1 LENKAMNPCDLRS
14 PKPRFLL
21 LGSLLSLAAFSFSA
35 VGCGGKHATGPSSL
49 APITLEAGRA
59 GTSTVRALRAANLAV
74 SDTDTTH
81 VDVTFTRALLV
92 VRDVRFLTAED
103 GGEESDS
110 TEVEGQDAARI
121 GLAAA
126 DSEPTEGN
134 DGGVVFR
141 GPFVIDLLSHH
152 ADSLDTKLVPPGL
165 YERIQGHLQELH
177 EGDVAATPDLA
188 FLIGSTVDL
197 EGTIS
202 GDGGG
207 PFTFRARIDDEF
219 QIRGAFT
226 VQSGTPATA
235 LLVFDLSRWLVDGE
249 GRFLDPRNPD
259 NAQAIESAIRHAIKV
274 GTDDN
279 HDGEM
284 DELEHSAS
292 RL

>member
-1 LENKAMNPCDLRS
+1 MNPCDLRS
-14 PKPRFLL
+14 TAPRCLL
-21 LGSLLSLAAFSFSA
+21 LDSFLILAALCFSA
-35 VGCGGKHATGPSSL
+35 IGCGGKHVTAPGSL
-49 APITLEAGRA
+49 APITLEAGGIGA
-59 GTSTVRALRAANLAV
+59 STVRALRAASVAV

-81 VDVTFTRALLV
+81 VNVTFTRALLV
-92 VRDVRFLTAED
+92 VRDVRFLTSQD
-103 GGEESDS
+103 GGEENDS
-110 TEVEGQDAARI
+110 TDVEGQDAARI

-126 DSEPTEGN
+126 DSEPPEVNEEGI
-134 DGGVVFR
+134 VFR

-207 PFTFRARIDDEF
+207 PFTFKARIDDEF

-226 VQSGTPATA
+226 VQSGTPATTF
-235 LLVFDLSRWLVDGE
+235 LVFDLSRWLVDGE

-259 NAQAIESAIRHAIKV
+259 NAQAIKSAIRHAIKF
-274 GTDDN
+274 GTDND

-284 DELEHSAS
+284 DELEHSAL

>member
-1 LENKAMNPCDLRS
+1 LLFGP
-14 PKPRFLL
+14 FLIL
-21 LGSLLSLAAFSFSA
+21 TALSFGAI
-35 VGCGGKHATGPSSL
+35 GCGGKHVTAPSSL
-49 APITLEAGRA
+49 TAVMLEAG
-59 GTSTVRALRAANLAV
+59 GTGASAIRALRAASLAV
-74 SDTDTTH
+74 SDSDTTH
-81 VDVTFTRALLV
+81 VNVTFTRALLV
-92 VRDVRFLTAED
+92 VRDVRFLTSQD
-103 GGEESDS
+103 GGQENDS
-110 TEVEGQDAARI
+110 TDVEGSDAARI

-126 DSEPTEGN
+126 DSEPSEGN
-134 DGGVVFR
+134 DGGIVFG

-165 YERIQGHLQELH
+165 YERVQGHLQELH

-202 GDGGG
+202 GDAGG
-207 PFTFRARIDDEF
+207 PFTFKARIDDEF

-235 LLVFDLSRWLVDGE
+235 FLVFDLSRWLVGSD

-284 DELEHSAS
+284 DELEHSTS
-292 RL
+292 RF

>member
-1 LENKAMNPCDLRS
+1 MSPSTLR
-14 PKPRFLL
+14 PARPPFLL
-21 LGSLLSLAAFSFSA
+21 IGLFLTLTTICLGAT
-35 VGCGGKHATGPSSL
+35 GCGRSVTAPGRL
-49 APITLEAGRA
+49 APLTLEAGSTGA
-59 GTSTVRALRAANLAV
+59 NTVRALDAATLAV

-81 VDVTFTRALLV
+81 VTVTFTRALLV
-92 VRDVRFLTAED
+92 VRDVRFLTSEE
-103 GGEESDS
+103 GEGENDS

-121 GLAAA
+121 GLAAS
-126 DSEPTEGN
+126 DSEPSEDNEEGI
-134 DGGVVFR
+134 VFR

-165 YERIQGHLQELH
+165 YERIQGHLQALH

-197 EGTIS
+197 EGIIS

-207 PFTFRARIDDEF
+207 PFTFKARIDDEF

-226 VQSGTPATA
+226 VQSATPATA
-235 LLVFDLSRWLVDGE
+235 FLVFDLNRWLVDSE

-259 NAQAIESAIRHAIKV
+259 NAQAIESAIRHAIKF
-274 GTDDN
+274 GTDNDHN
-279 HDGEM
+279 GEM

-292 RL
+292 RP